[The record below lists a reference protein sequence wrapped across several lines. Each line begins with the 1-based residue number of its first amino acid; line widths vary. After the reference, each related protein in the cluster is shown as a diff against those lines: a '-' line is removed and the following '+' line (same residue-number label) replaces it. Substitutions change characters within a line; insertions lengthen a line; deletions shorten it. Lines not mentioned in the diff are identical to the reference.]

1 MIDYIWGIGTFMWL
15 NEVKP
20 IKRLSLIEAVEE
32 VLP

>member
-1 MIDYIWGIGTFMWL
+1 MMKIFVGIGIFVWL